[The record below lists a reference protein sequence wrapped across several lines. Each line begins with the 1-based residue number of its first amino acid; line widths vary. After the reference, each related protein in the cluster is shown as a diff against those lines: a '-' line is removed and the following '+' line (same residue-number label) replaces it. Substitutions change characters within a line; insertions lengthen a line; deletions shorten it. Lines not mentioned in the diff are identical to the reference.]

1 VPGGELSLVGAS
13 VRRREDPGLLLG
25 RSRFVADLAD
35 GCAAVA
41 FVRSPLAAGRIIGI
55 DRPADAEVF
64 TAEDL
69 IGVGAVEAIL
79 HRPGYVRVPQPLL
92 ATDRVN
98 YVGEPIAAVVADTR
112 HEAEDLA
119 DSVFVDIDMHDPV
132 VSADSAIAHGS
143 RIVHPGAP
151 SNVVVSGAIETPD
164 FDAVAAGAAEHIEL
178 MITGGRQSAVPIE
191 ARGAVVRVDEPSGR
205 LTLYASTQIPH
216 VIRTAITDLIGMP
229 ESDLRVVAP
238 AVGGGFGQK
247 IPLPTEYAVLVWLA
261 RALGR
266 PLAWIEDRREN
277 FTSSFHGRDHQYKI
291 RGSFD
296 ADARL
301 VSLEAEIVANVGA
314 YSCYPITWGVE
325 PLMAMGEL
333 PGPYDFQSYRVK
345 AMGVTTNTC
354 PMSPY
359 RGVSRP
365 VLTLS
370 IERLMDLAAAR
381 FGIDAI
387 EIRRRNLITDFPY
400 RSVTGVV
407 YDEGSYL
414 ASLEKA
420 SEVVDLPSF
429 RRRQA
434 RARQDGRFIGV
445 GFSVFSER
453 TGYGTPTF
461 AARGMEVTPGYE
473 IVEMTMDP
481 SGGVEVRI
489 GASPHGQGLVT
500 TLSQLVADELGLPI
514 ESVTVVHGDTDRT
527 PYGWGTFAS
536 RSMVISGGAS
546 KIAAVRLRQTLIEI
560 AADLLE
566 AAPEDITLEAGR
578 ATVRGTDRG
587 VEIPEVARKAHHQ
600 SHLLAP
606 GRDPGLHVTASY
618 DPSGTFSNACH
629 AAVVEVDIETGAV
642 RIDRFVVIEDA
653 GLLINPM
660 IVDGQ
665 IAGGVVQGI
674 ANALYEEVVYDEAGN
689 ILTTS
694 LLDYLPPT
702 ASEVPDI
709 EIHHLETI
717 TDASITGAKGL
728 GEGGAIGA
736 PAAVINAISDAL
748 STLGVQVT
756 QMPAT
761 PQRIRSLIRAAT
773 GGGE

>member
-1 VPGGELSLVGAS
+1 LSLVGS
-13 VRRREDPGLLLG
+13 PIRRREDPNLLLG
-25 RSRFVADLAD
+25 RSRFVADLTE
-35 GCAAVA
+35 GCASVS

-55 DRPADAEVF
+55 DRPADAAVF
-64 TAEDL
+64 TAADL
-69 IGVGAVEAIL
+69 IGVGSIEPIL

-92 ATDRVN
+92 ATDRVK
-98 YVGEPIAAVVADTR
+98 YAGEPIAVVVADSR
-112 HEAEDLA
+112 HQAEDLA
-119 DSVFVDIDMHDPV
+119 DSVFVDIDMDDPV
-132 VSADSAIAHGS
+132 VSTDSALAKGS
-143 RIVHPGAP
+143 RMVHHGAG
-151 SNVVVSGAIETPD
+151 SNVVVSGAMETPD
-164 FDAVAAGAAEHIEL
+164 FDEVIAGAAEHVEL
-178 MITGGRQSAVPIE
+178 AITCGRQSAVPIE
-191 ARGAVVRVDEPSGR
+191 ARGAVARVDQASGR
-205 LTLYASTQIPH
+205 ITLYASTQMPH
-216 VIRTAITDLIGMP
+216 VIRTAIADLIGMP
-229 ESDLRVVAP
+229 EADLRVVAP
-238 AVGGGFGQK
+238 AVGGAFGQK
-247 IPLPTEYAVLVWLA
+247 IPLPPEYAILVWLA
-261 RALGR
+261 RHLDR
-266 PLAWIEDRREN
+266 SVSWIEDRREN
-277 FTSSFHGRDHQYKI
+277 FTASFHSRDHQYKL

-296 ADARL
+296 ADAHL
-301 VSLEAEIVANVGA
+301 VALDAEIVANVGA

-333 PGPYDFQSYRVK
+333 PGPYDFRSYRVK
-345 AMGVTTNTC
+345 ALGVTTNTC

-365 VLTLS
+365 VLTLGM
-370 IERLMDLAAAR
+370 ERLMDLAAAR
-381 FGIDAI
+381 FGIDPI
-387 EIRRRNLITDFPY
+387 EIRRRNLITEFPY
-400 RSVTGVV
+400 RSVTGVE

-420 SEVVDLPSF
+420 AEVIDLPSF
-429 RRRQA
+429 RLQQA
-434 RARQDGRFIGV
+434 EARHDGRFIGI

-473 IVEMTMDP
+473 TVEITMDP

-514 ESVTVVHGDTDRT
+514 ESVSVVHGDTDRT

-546 KIAAVRLRQTLIEI
+546 KLAAVGLRRTLSEI
-560 AADLLE
+560 AGELLE
-566 AAPEDITLEAGR
+566 AAPEDVILEAGR
-578 ATVRGTDRG
+578 AVVRGTDQG
-587 VEIPEVARKAHHQ
+587 VDISELARIAHHQ
-600 SHLLAP
+600 SHRLAP
-606 GRDPGLHVTASY
+606 GRDPGLRAIASY
-618 DPSGTFSNACH
+618 DPPGTFSNACH
-629 AAVVEVDIETGAV
+629 VAVVEVDIETGGV
-642 RIDRFVVIEDA
+642 RIDRFVVVEDA
-653 GLLINPM
+653 GLLINPL

-674 ANALYEEVVYDEAGN
+674 ANALYEEVVYDETGN

-717 TDASITGAKGL
+717 TDQSITRAKGL

-736 PAAVINAISDAL
+736 PAAVLNAISDAL
-748 STLGVQVT
+748 DPLGIQVG

-761 PQRIRSLIRAAT
+761 PQRIRSLIRAGS
-773 GGGE
+773 GGQR